1 MERYVRNHAATF
13 MAVSPI
19 EVMVQGSPLDGYTL
33 ILRDETRRG
42 LAKGMI
48 DALAMPMTIAELH
61 AAVAETGA
69 TVDELEEY
77 LGELQASGA
86 IIRTEHTGGVD
97 ADMVAFNR
105 FGVVPIPRGA
115 HPLIFVGG
123 RIASAISNHMSEYG
137 HRASHLPMTDL
148 KALAPYASTERRET
162 AGDDDESDGRP
173 RLVVIPDV
181 TSISDLRAFNERAV
195 AARAPVLYLAADGV
209 RFAVGPFVDPGR
221 TACYWEYERLHA
233 RTLENYSL
241 GSAHAEA
248 NGNTIRGSAPRVTVD
263 ALAAAATPF
272 LVELALRGTTSLAGQ
287 VVRGRSTTAE
297 TSRHSVMRL
306 PRCPVCTQTRRHA

>member
-1 MERYVRNHAATF
+1 MERYVRNHAASF
-13 MAVSPI
+13 VAVSPI

-69 TVDELEEY
+69 TVDELEVY
-77 LGELQASGA
+77 LGELQSSGA
-86 IIRTEHTGGVD
+86 IIRTEDIGGVD
-97 ADMVAFNR
+97 ADMDAFNH
-105 FGVVPIPRGA
+105 FGVVPIPRGS
-115 HPLIFVGG
+115 HPLTFVGG

-137 HRASHLPMTDL
+137 HRANHLPLTDL
-148 KALAPYASTERRET
+148 KSLAPYASTERRET

-181 TSISDLRAFNERAV
+181 TSISDLRAFNEHAV

-209 RFAVGPFVDPGR
+209 QFAVGPFVDPGR
-221 TACYWEYERLHA
+221 TACYWEYERLDAH
-233 RTLENYSL
+233 TLENYPHD
-241 GSAHAEA
+241 SAHAEA
-248 NGNTIRGSAPRVTVD
+248 NGNRMPGSTPRVTVD

-272 LVELALRGTTSLAGQ
+272 LVELALRGTTSLADE

-297 TSRHSVMRL
+297 TRRHSVIRL
-306 PRCPVCTQTRRHA
+306 SGCPVCAHTRQRA